1 MCKKH
6 GVARYNGP
14 GNYFDEA
21 RAIAIDSAGNV
32 YVTGESVRAYYDYAT
47 VKYDSFGQEHWVA
60 RYNGPQNSSDEAD
73 AIAIDGA
80 GNVYVT
86 GESVRSSSN
95 LTVEVARNFGSQG
108 IVRLSRPT
116 PTPRPRPTPPPH
128 PTPQGTD
135 FDYMFS

>member
-1 MCKKH
+1 MRRATTFAI
-6 GVARYNGP
+6 GAAAVVILAAAVISSSRAITPRAVNPMSLVGGVQEAWVARYNGP

-21 RAIAIDSAGNV
+21 RAIAIDS
-32 YVTGESVRAYYDYAT
+32 
-47 VKYDSFGQEHWVA
+47 
-60 RYNGPQNSSDEAD
+60 
-73 AIAIDGA
+73 A